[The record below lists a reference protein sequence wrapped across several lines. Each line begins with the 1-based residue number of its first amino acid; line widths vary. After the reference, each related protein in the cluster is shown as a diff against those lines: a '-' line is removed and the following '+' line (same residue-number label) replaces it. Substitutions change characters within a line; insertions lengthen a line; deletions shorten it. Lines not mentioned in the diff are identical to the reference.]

1 MAKPSHLLLAKSD
14 ILELFATASSKVYA
28 PRQLG
33 NILAQHRRSWHLPDS
48 ARTPD
53 FIAFL
58 TKYGDL
64 RAQKLRSSIYNHTIT
79 RYTWGKASPYEV
91 ALSIKPHAYLSHGT
105 AASLHGLNTYDR
117 KTIYMN
123 AEQSK
128 KPSFNGTLTQQGI
141 DRAFT
146 GNQRASQLAYIYGT
160 ISIVQLSGK
169 HTNRLGV
176 EEIIGESAERLATTS
191 LERTLVDI
199 VVRPTYAG
207 GPAQILKTY
216 RAAKNRVSAERLLMI
231 LKKLDHAYPY
241 HQTIGFLMEKAGYP
255 KTSYEQF
262 RALGL
267 DYDFYLAHRL
277 HEAAY
282 STDWRVHYPPDLQ

>member
-1 MAKPSHLLLAKSD
+1 MPKPSRLLLAKND
-14 ILELFATASSKVYA
+14 ILELFEKASSKVYA
-28 PRQLG
+28 PRLLG

-48 ARTPD
+48 TSAPD

-64 RAQKLRSSIYNHTIT
+64 RPRKLRSSTYNHTIT

-105 AASLHGLNTYDR
+105 AALLHGLNKFDR

-128 KPSFNGTLTQQGI
+128 KPSFDGTLTQQGI
-141 DRAFT
+141 DRAFA
-146 GNQRASQLAYIYGT
+146 GNQRASQLVYVYGT

-169 HTNRLGV
+169 HTNRLDV
-176 EEIIGESAERLATTS
+176 DEITGENEERLAITS

-199 VVRPTYAG
+199 IVRPTYAG
-207 GPAQILKTY
+207 GPAQILKAY
-216 RAAKNRVSAERLLMI
+216 RAAKGSVSAQRLLMI
-231 LKKLDHAYPY
+231 LKKLDHSYPY

-255 KTSYEQF
+255 KTSYEPF

-267 DYDFYLAHRL
+267 DYDFYLAHRM

-282 STDWRVHYPPDLQ
+282 STDWRVHYPPDLH